1 MSDPHRR
8 VCLAG
13 GRPVAAQCADRRG
26 CHGLCRR
33 AVQSR
38 GARLSRGR
46 SRGTQ
51 DRSVRDVQRL
61 LPVGDPA
68 RPAGWISIA
77 GAGFPDHGAGRRRCV
92 RPTHRRAAGRTAPT
106 PGRLGARK
114 NIDPAGLAG
123 RRSQPSVSDV
133 SRRHDRM
140 LCAVVPD
147 LSGSAH
153 AGVDPHATQPI
164 SLDCGDVR
172 GIGSGRRRRAAAHHP
187 LVRRQM
193 GGRAQPGS
201 RRDDFGGL
209 VHPGC
214 SHPKRPAVRR
224 RRCGHGIGAVGE
236 SAGGCLGSV
245 VSFRNACRGR
255 TVGRPAGGDPLRV
268 LQHHRGRRSPRRKS
282 GDRIAHERR
291 APLKYR

>member
-1 MSDPHRR
+1 MGGGSGDGRAQFLPAGHVLRGWHAGRSVRLQATDHRRMSDPHRR

-114 NIDPAGLAG
+114 KH
-123 RRSQPSVSDV
+123 RSC
-133 SRRHDRM
+133 RTG
-140 LCAVVPD
+140 
-147 LSGSAH
+147 GSSF
-153 AGVDPHATQPI
+153 AT
-164 SLDCGDVR
+164 VR
-172 GIGSGRRRRAAAHHP
+172 
-187 LVRRQM
+187 
-193 GGRAQPGS
+193 
-201 RRDDFGGL
+201 F
-209 VHPGC
+209 
-214 SHPKRPAVRR
+214 
-224 RRCGHGIGAVGE
+224 
-236 SAGGCLGSV
+236 
-245 VSFRNACRGR
+245 
-255 TVGRPAGGDPLRV
+255 
-268 LQHHRGRRSPRRKS
+268 
-282 GDRIAHERR
+282 
-291 APLKYR
+291 